1 LSGGV
6 FDLDGTLAST
16 AMAHLRAWQLALAE
30 VGVTDVKIEIRGL
43 LGMRAYDIAKEIVRA
58 AGLSYDMIGK
68 LIDLKVKHF
77 DVIVPSLAKPMPCAV
92 NMARALRGR
101 GMKFVVVT
109 SSLRRN
115 AVRVLES
122 IGLKPDVLVAGDD
135 VDRGKPDPEPV
146 LLALELAGLSPKEVF
161 AVGDT
166 LNDVKAYR
174 SAGIDRVYLVK
185 GDVEVPVDESEL
197 KGLGAH
203 RVESLCD
210 VMRLEGLT

>member
-1 LSGGV
+1 MSGGV

>member
-1 LSGGV
+1 MLGGV

-30 VGVTDVKIEIRGL
+30 VGVTNVNIEIRRF

-58 AGLSYDMIGK
+58 AGLSYDMMGR
-68 LIDLKVKHF
+68 LIELKVKHF
-77 DVIVPSLAKPMPCAV
+77 DLIVSSLARPMPCAV
-92 NMARALRGR
+92 DVTRALRER
-101 GMKFVVVT
+101 GMKFIVVT

-115 AVRVLES
+115 ALSVLES

-146 LLALELAGLSPKEVF
+146 LLALELADLSPKEVF

-166 LNDVKAYR
+166 MNDVKAYR

-197 KGLGAH
+197 KRLGAH
-203 RVESLCD
+203 KVESLCD
-210 VMRLEGLT
+210 VMKLEGLT

>member
-1 LSGGV
+1 
-6 FDLDGTLAST
+6 
-16 AMAHLRAWQLALAE
+16 MAHLRAWQLALAE